1 MTVDW
6 STAERWLMGSASTDS
21 LANEHINTLCDS
33 IGIRWGGSEGERH
46 AAEYIRSQFEAFGL
60 RSASIENFQVNSW
73 KATSANILISDE
85 TGRTIDAR
93 ASLFCPSINVT
104 ARLVDVG
111 FGMPHEIKSLNQNLE
126 GTVALMA
133 SGYEP
138 FTFPESL
145 TLRLERLSKLGVL
158 ACITPHPTGG
168 RHTAHGHAS
177 DWRDHNPND
186 VPLPLIHTSREDGA
200 LLIRRATAGAS
211 VTVHVD
217 SKQIKK
223 TSSNVIGD
231 LKGKNWP
238 DEWIILGAHHD
249 TTVDS
254 PGANDNASGCTVV
267 LETARLL
274 ARLEQEYN
282 ISPGRSIRFATFGS
296 EEQGLQGSTAFVKKH
311 YGNDPIPRLMINLDE
326 LATGAM
332 KGVALQFPQL
342 RPLIQRELD
351 AMNEGLTCHV
361 MSQMDS
367 SGDMFP
373 FALRGIQS
381 GMLWRWRF
389 VGRHPD
395 ASFGHSSSDTL
406 DKVRTRELKE
416 YAGLLARLLLRVS
429 HTTPNQWPEKS
440 LDIHEI
446 AARTASERG
455 SAARTM

>member
-1 MTVDW
+1 M
-6 STAERWLMGSASTDS
+6 
-21 LANEHINTLCDS
+21 
-33 IGIRWGGSEGERH
+33 
-46 AAEYIRSQFEAFGL
+46 
-60 RSASIENFQVNSW
+60 
-73 KATSANILISDE
+73 
-85 TGRTIDAR
+85 
-93 ASLFCPSINVT
+93 
-104 ARLVDVG
+104 
-111 FGMPHEIKSLNQNLE
+111 
-126 GTVALMA
+126 
-133 SGYEP
+133 
-138 FTFPESL
+138 
-145 TLRLERLSKLGVL
+145 
-158 ACITPHPTGG
+158 
-168 RHTAHGHAS
+168 
-177 DWRDHNPND
+177 
-186 VPLPLIHTSREDGA
+186 
-200 LLIRRATAGAS
+200 IRRATAGAS

-217 SKQIKK
+217 SEQLKK

-429 HTTPNQWPEKS
+429 HTTPNQWPETS
-440 LDIHEI
+440 LDIDEI
-446 AARTASERG
+446 ATRTANERG